1 MHRSLFL
8 LGCASFMAVCG
19 CVPAVDEPKTSPSV
33 SGAPGTP
40 PPIATPSDRQRS
52 PSTDDNREPRI
63 SWDTERDRTFAEFLR
78 EKSGGMLRQAAVG
91 LERRGVLRIELD
103 QSVAPEDTLDL
114 TKSIMAGARRDF
126 PDRPITLSVYDPG
139 GSPILKAHY
148 RPGQGVQY
156 QIAHEGATSPGSE
169 GGPAP
174 EKDRS
179 TPADP
184 LARGGVTEADRKFAS
199 WAEDHGRAYLR
210 YVEADLEK
218 HGRLWFGVTRDVKPA
233 DVPELTRSL
242 LEGAQKE
249 FPRRDLVAT
258 VFDPEGERIGKAHLG
273 SDGRVRWDK

>member
-1 MHRSLFL
+1 
-8 LGCASFMAVCG
+8 
-19 CVPAVDEPKTSPSV
+19 
-33 SGAPGTP
+33 
-40 PPIATPSDRQRS
+40 
-52 PSTDDNREPRI
+52 
-63 SWDTERDRTFAEFLR
+63 
-78 EKSGGMLRQAAVG
+78 MLRQAAVG
-91 LERRGVLRIELD
+91 LERRGELRIELD

-148 RPGQGVQY
+148 RPGEGVQY
-156 QIAHEGATSPGSE
+156 QVAHEGATAPRRD
-169 GGPAP
+169 GGQAP